1 MARYF
6 MQLRVGA
13 EEILDPEGCEFS
25 SLAALREA
33 VLFTARDLLTTDV
46 RLGLMDFRLR
56 IDAED
61 ESGEIVHTLHLK
73 NAVEIITSDRSA
85 TRRLIHPSWLLSS
98 KEQGPL

>member
-6 MQLRVGA
+6 MQLRGGT
-13 EEILDPEGCEFS
+13 EELLDPEGGEFS

-46 RLGLMDFRLR
+46 RVGLMDFRLR

-61 ESGEIVHTLHLK
+61 VSGEIVHTLHLK
-73 NAVEIITSDRSA
+73 NAVEVVTSDRCA
-85 TRRLIHPSWLLSS
+85 TRRLIHPSWLTRS
-98 KEQGPL
+98 KEQTLR